1 MSDISYPVM
10 ESAADKLTTATGKK
24 MSDLTLENVLNDTV
38 TAADF
43 AITREAL
50 LLQAEVARL
59 ASRRALAENFE
70 RASELVGVP
79 NETIFE
85 IYELLRP
92 GRAASAEVLKERAQH
107 MRSVHGANRIAAFLE
122 EAAAAYERRSL
133 FRRRY

>member
-10 ESAADKLTTATGKK
+10 DSAADKLTTATGKK
-24 MSDLTLENVLNDTV
+24 LRELTLENVLNGTV

-43 AITREAL
+43 SITREAL

-59 ASRRALAENFE
+59 ASRHTLAENFE
-70 RASELVGVP
+70 RAAELVGVP

-92 GRAASAEVLKERAQH
+92 GRAASAEVLKERARF
-107 MRSVHGANRIAAFLE
+107 MRSVYGANRIAAFLE
-122 EAAAAYERRSL
+122 EAAAAYERRAL

>member
-1 MSDISYPVM
+1 MSEISYPVM
-10 ESAADKLTTATGKK
+10 DSAADKLTTATGKK
-24 MSDLTLENVLNDTV
+24 LSDLTLENVLAGTV

-43 AITREAL
+43 SITSEAL

-107 MRSVHGANRIAAFLE
+107 MRGVYGANRIAAFLE

>member
-10 ESAADKLTTATGKK
+10 DSAADKLTTATGKK
-24 MSDLTLENVLNDTV
+24 LRDLTLENVLNGTV
-38 TAADF
+38 TATDF
-43 AITREAL
+43 SITGEAL

-59 ASRRALAENFE
+59 ATRHTLAENFE
-70 RASELVGVP
+70 RAAELVGVP

-92 GRAASAEVLKERAQH
+92 GRAASADVLMERARF
-107 MRSVHGANRIAAFLE
+107 MRSTYGANRIAAFLE

>member
-10 ESAADKLTTATGKK
+10 DSAADRLTTATGKK
-24 MSDLTLENVLNDTV
+24 LSDLTLENVLAGTV

-43 AITREAL
+43 SITREAL

-92 GRAASAEVLKERAQH
+92 GRAASAEVLKERARH

>member
-10 ESAADKLTTATGKK
+10 DSAADKLTTATGRKL
-24 MSDLTLENVLNDTV
+24 SDLTLENVLAGTV

-43 AITREAL
+43 SITREAL

-59 ASRRALAENFE
+59 ASRRTLAENFE

-107 MRSVHGANRIAAFLE
+107 MRSIYGANRIATFLE

>member
-1 MSDISYPVM
+1 MSGISYPIM
-10 ESAADKLTTATGKK
+10 DADADRLTTATGKK
-24 MSDLTLENVLNDTV
+24 MSDLTLENVLAGTV

-43 AITREAL
+43 SITKEAL
-50 LLQAEVARL
+50 LLQAEVARM
-59 ASRRALAENFE
+59 ASRRTLAENFE

-92 GRAASAEVLKERAQH
+92 GRAAGADILKERARH
-107 MRSVHGANRIAAFLE
+107 MRDVYGATRIAAFLE

>member
-1 MSDISYPVM
+1 MRGISYPVM
-10 ESAADKLTTATGKK
+10 ESAADRLTTATGKRL
-24 MSDLTLENVLNDTV
+24 SDLTLENVLAGTV

-43 AITREAL
+43 SITREAL
-50 LLQAEVARL
+50 LLQAEVARM

-70 RASELVGVP
+70 RAAELVGVP
-79 NETIFE
+79 DETIFE

-92 GRAASAEVLKERAQH
+92 GRAASADVLKERALH
-107 MRSVHGANRIAAFLE
+107 MRGVYGANRIAAFLE

>member
-10 ESAADKLTTATGKK
+10 DSAADKLTTATGKK
-24 MSDLTLENVLNDTV
+24 LSDLTLENVLAGTV

-43 AITREAL
+43 SITREAL

-59 ASRRALAENFE
+59 ASRRTLAENFE

-79 NETIFE
+79 NETVFE

-92 GRAASAEVLKERAQH
+92 GRAASAEVLKERAHH

>member
-1 MSDISYPVM
+1 MSDIFYPVM
-10 ESAADKLTTATGKK
+10 DSAADRLTTATGKK
-24 MSDLTLENVLNDTV
+24 LSDLTLENVLAGTV

-43 AITREAL
+43 SITREAL
-50 LLQAEVARL
+50 LLQAEVARM
-59 ASRRALAENFE
+59 ASRRSLAENFE

-92 GRAASAEVLKERAQH
+92 GRAASAEVLRERARH
-107 MRSVHGANRIAAFLE
+107 MRDVHGANRIAAFLE

>member
-1 MSDISYPVM
+1 MSGISYPIM
-10 ESAADKLTTATGKK
+10 DAAADRLTTATGKRL
-24 MSDLTLENVLNDTV
+24 SDLTLENVLAGTV

-43 AITREAL
+43 SITKEAL

-59 ASRRALAENFE
+59 ASRHALAENFE

-79 NETIFE
+79 NEIIFE

-92 GRAASAEVLKERAQH
+92 GRAASADVLKERAQH
-107 MRSVHGANRIAAFLE
+107 MRSTYGATRIAAFLE
-122 EAAAAYERRSL
+122 EAANAYERRSL

>member
-10 ESAADKLTTATGKK
+10 DSAADKLTTATGKK
-24 MSDLTLENVLNDTV
+24 LSDLTLENVLADAV

-43 AITREAL
+43 SITREAL

-92 GRAASAEVLKERAQH
+92 GRAASADVLKERARH
-107 MRSVHGANRIAAFLE
+107 MRSVHGANRIAAFIE

>member
-10 ESAADKLTTATGKK
+10 DSAADKLTTATGKK
-24 MSDLTLENVLNDTV
+24 LRDLTLENVLNGTV

-43 AITREAL
+43 SITGEAL

-59 ASRRALAENFE
+59 ASRHTLAENFE
-70 RASELVGVP
+70 RAAELVGVP

-92 GRAASAEVLKERAQH
+92 GRAASADVLMERARF
-107 MRSVHGANRIAAFLE
+107 MRSTYGANRIADFLE

>member
-10 ESAADKLTTATGKK
+10 DSAADKLTTATGKK
-24 MSDLTLENVLNDTV
+24 LSELTLENVLNGTV
-38 TAADF
+38 TATDF
-43 AITREAL
+43 SITREAL

-59 ASRRALAENFE
+59 ATRHTLAENFE
-70 RASELVGVP
+70 RAAELVGVP

-92 GRAASAEVLKERAQH
+92 GRAASADVLMERARF
-107 MRSVHGANRIAAFLE
+107 MRSTYGANRIADFLE

>member
-10 ESAADKLTTATGKK
+10 DSAADKLTTATGKK
-24 MSDLTLENVLNDTV
+24 LRDLTLENVLNGAV
-38 TAADF
+38 TATDF
-43 AITREAL
+43 SITREAL

-59 ASRRALAENFE
+59 ATRHTLAENFE
-70 RASELVGVP
+70 RAAELVGVP

-92 GRAASAEVLKERAQH
+92 GRAASADVLMDRARF
-107 MRSVHGANRIAAFLE
+107 MRSTYGASRIADFLE

>member
-10 ESAADKLTTATGKK
+10 DSAADKLTTATGKK
-24 MSDLTLENVLNDTV
+24 LSDLTLENVLNGTV

-92 GRAASAEVLKERAQH
+92 GRAASAEVLQERARH
-107 MRSVHGANRIAAFLE
+107 MRDVHGAHRIAAFIE

>member
-1 MSDISYPVM
+1 MSDISYPIM
-10 ESAADKLTTATGKK
+10 DTAADRLTTATGKRL
-24 MSDLTLENVLNDTV
+24 SDLTLEKVMAGEV

-43 AITREAL
+43 SITREAL
-50 LLQAEVARL
+50 LLQADVARQ

-79 NETIFE
+79 SEIIFE

-92 GRAASAEVLKERAQH
+92 GRAASADVLKERARH
-107 MRSVHGANRIAAFLE
+107 MRTNYGATRIAAFLE

>member
-1 MSDISYPVM
+1 MSDISYPIM
-10 ESAADKLTTATGKK
+10 DTAADRLTTATGKRLR
-24 MSDLTLENVLNDTV
+24 DLTLENVMAGEV

-43 AITREAL
+43 SITREAL
-50 LLQAEVARL
+50 LLQADVARQ
-59 ASRRALAENFE
+59 ASRHALAENFE

-79 NETIFE
+79 NEIIFE

-92 GRAASAEVLKERAQH
+92 GRAASADVLKERAEH
-107 MRSVHGANRIAAFLE
+107 MRTNYGATRIAAFLE

>member
-24 MSDLTLENVLNDTV
+24 LSDLTLENVLAGTV

-43 AITREAL
+43 SITREAL
-50 LLQAEVARL
+50 LLQAEVARM
-59 ASRRALAENFE
+59 ASRHALAENFE

-92 GRAASAEVLKERAQH
+92 GRAASAGVLKARAEH
-107 MRSVHGANRIAAFLE
+107 MRTLYGATRIAAFLE